1 MDSIIKR
8 IEVDVYTPTFYEVIK
23 AQQGDSKTRFVEF
36 VLYNQGDPYTVPV
49 GVIAKL
55 EGSRPNKSPIVKPC
69 TVKDNVIT
77 VELDRDILYYHGVS
91 NLKIVLYDTDK
102 SEVLSTIP
110 FTLSVQ
116 KNPLDSDNFE
126 KDNYSL
132 LNELILNTE
141 NLIKKTNSMS
151 DEVYTTTATPPKN
164 QKDGDY
170 WTRLL

>member
-8 IEVDVYTPTFYEVIK
+8 IEVDVYTPTLYEVIK

-36 VLYNQGDPYTVPV
+36 VLYNQGDSYTIPS

-69 TVKDNVIT
+69 TIKDNVIT